1 MTDTQRQH
9 PRPLGV
15 SEATRLREIDLWRE
29 HERVANEL
37 GMLQRR
43 SHAGHLSAADAT
55 RHRNLILQLDAIEIG
70 IAALEVEQGA
80 EQSAALARFTGELQA
95 DIERMAKARPFRG
108 AA

>member
-1 MTDTQRQH
+1 MTDTERQH

-37 GMLQRR
+37 GLLQRR

-80 EQSAALARFTGELQA
+80 EQSEELRRFSDAIRTDIDRLVARREVA
-95 DIERMAKARPFRG
+95 
-108 AA
+108 

>member
-1 MTDTQRQH
+1 MTDTQRQY

-43 SHAGHLSAADAT
+43 SHAGHLSASDAT

-80 EQSAALARFTGELQA
+80 EMSVELERFTNSLQA